1 MSYPSGHSA
10 QFGNVL
16 TPTQVKDK
24 PRVTWEANEDA
35 LYTLVMLDPDM
46 SARLL
51 GRQYFEMRH
60 WIVINIPG
68 NSVEKGIPIN
78 ILNVIVQVIKL
89 IVCLFWEK
97 GKKLSNIL
105 VPHH

>member
-10 QFGNVL
+10 ELGNVL

-24 PRVTWEANEDA
+24 PRVTWEADEDA

-46 SARLL
+46 PARLL

-68 NSVEKGIPIN
+68 NTVEKGIPIGLS
-78 ILNVIVQVIKL
+78 IFVFVIVNIQV
-89 IVCLFWEK
+89 
-97 GKKLSNIL
+97 N
-105 VPHH
+105 